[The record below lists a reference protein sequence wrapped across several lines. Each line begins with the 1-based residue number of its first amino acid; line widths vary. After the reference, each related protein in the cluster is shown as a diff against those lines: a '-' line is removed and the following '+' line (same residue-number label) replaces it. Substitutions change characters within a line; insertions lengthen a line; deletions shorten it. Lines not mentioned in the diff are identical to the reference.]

1 MTLGRGKGSEGFAF
15 SHPAGGRFSP
25 ASITQQFGLREDA
38 LRPDKQPLGDGS
50 ELTMNSINGVDFV
63 LLLTLLASVVI
74 NGALG
79 ALIGCRTHGNA
90 AIGTLVG
97 VLAGPFGWVM
107 LVLDRNKPAT
117 KEEASISNLN
127 RNKRLM
133 IYVIEDKEH
142 EVRKARMQ
150 KQEARS

>member
-1 MTLGRGKGSEGFAF
+1 
-15 SHPAGGRFSP
+15 
-25 ASITQQFGLREDA
+25 
-38 LRPDKQPLGDGS
+38 
-50 ELTMNSINGVDFV
+50 MNNIIGVDIV
-63 LLLTLLASVVI
+63 LLFTLLAGVAI

-79 ALIGCRTHGNA
+79 ALIGCRMHGNA

-97 VLAGPFGWVM
+97 VLAGPFGWMM

-117 KEEASISNLN
+117 KKEASISDLN

-150 KQEARS
+150 KQEARSWNKYAAHSRLLTAMALQREHTS

>member
-1 MTLGRGKGSEGFAF
+1 MHYADNEERLSGWW
-15 SHPAGGRFSP
+15 
-25 ASITQQFGLREDA
+25 QLR
-38 LRPDKQPLGDGS
+38 S
-50 ELTMNSINGVDFV
+50 NMNKIIGIDIV
-63 LLLTLLASVVI
+63 LLFTLLAGVAI

-97 VLAGPFGWVM
+97 IIAGPFGWVM
-107 LVLDRNKPAT
+107 LVLDRNKSAN
-117 KEEASISNLN
+117 KEETSISDMN

-133 IYVIEDKEH
+133 IYVVEDKEH
-142 EVRKARMQ
+142 EVGKARMQ